1 MKRPMLLAGCASL
14 LLLSPVRAD
23 DWPQFRGPSSAAAEK
38 MNLPDTWARDKNILW
53 QADLPGKGWSSPVV
67 WKDRVF
73 LTTVLNDNT
82 PKPRPGLYIGDLLGK
97 TPPGEHQWKVFCLD
111 LNSGKTLWQSD
122 AKKGNAASPI
132 HIKNTYASE
141 TPVTDGERVYAY
153 FGNHGVFC
161 YDFTGKELWSK
172 DIGTYKTRMGWG
184 TGASPVLSKGRLIIV
199 NDNEEKSFLLALDAK
214 TGKELWKV
222 ERDEK
227 SNWATPFIWEN
238 RLRTEII
245 TPGSGKVRSYDLDG
259 KLLWEF
265 AGMSVISI
273 PTPSAST
280 SAEGDLLF
288 VSSGYILDPNRPL
301 YAIKP
306 GAKGDITLKAGQTS
320 NDFIVWCQK
329 TAGSYH
335 PSPVVYDGLVY
346 VLLDK
351 GFLTCYDA
359 KTGKEVYGRQRIDPG
374 SDKFTASP
382 VAADGKIYL
391 VSEEGDT
398 FVIRAGPKYEV
409 LAKNSL
415 DDMTLATP
423 ALVRN
428 SMLLRTVSKLYR
440 IGTPK

>member
-1 MKRPMLLAGCASL
+1 MLLAGCASL